1 MVAEENIGAQE
12 EAELW
17 SRLENAEE
25 VRKYLRTLKEAARL
39 AVDLRARLRL
49 LQKDH
54 ILMILAILFR
64 EREHDE

>member
-25 VRKYLRTLKEAARL
+25 VRKYLPERS
-39 AVDLRARLRL
+39 RAPCR
-49 LQKDH
+49 
-54 ILMILAILFR
+54 
-64 EREHDE
+64 